1 MPAKVY
7 LDDGDV
13 QITSQTFAVSGQTI
27 PIDSVQKVQQSKEE
41 QLGCLPHVVVGVG
54 AILALAGLAQGLE
67 SATLGIVVIAA
78 GVIWYRRLKP
88 KHYLLLST
96 SGGMMRV
103 LDTKDWDR
111 ISRVRRALDKALVDE
126 EADGDE

>member
-1 MPAKVY
+1 MPVKVY

-13 QITSQTFAVSGQTI
+13 QVTSQTFAVSGQTI
-27 PIDSVQKVQQSKEE
+27 PIDSIQKVQQSKEE
-41 QLGCLPHVVVGVG
+41 QLGCLPNIVVGVG

-67 SATLGIVVIAA
+67 SAVLGIVVIAA

-88 KHYLLLST
+88 RHYLLLSI
-96 SGGMMRV
+96 SEGIMRV

-111 ISRVRRALDKALVDE
+111 ISRVRRALEKALADE